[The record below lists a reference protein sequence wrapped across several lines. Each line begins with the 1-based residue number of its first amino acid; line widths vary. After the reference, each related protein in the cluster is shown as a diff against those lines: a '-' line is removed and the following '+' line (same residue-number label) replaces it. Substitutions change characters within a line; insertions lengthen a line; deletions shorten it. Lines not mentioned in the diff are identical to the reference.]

1 MADPPPGSY
10 VAISV
15 RVTSFL
21 DTSVLT
27 ACAEKF
33 GGGWV
38 CWQSR
43 GVYWWTGDEEE
54 RVWEIDG
61 PLHYSDSWTG
71 IDEAEIWGELSVMT
85 TPDPSP
91 GRYIRMSSSGDYTC
105 ALTQAGEPRLL
116 GGSAQ
121 RGAPSPPPARPLR
134 RGKRRQRPHLRAHRR
149 RRGRLL
155 GLEQLGAD
163 RGAPGAVHGHQR
175 RRVPHVRAYGSSRG
189 GLLGRSS
196 GYPPEGR
203 YKAVSTGWHEYGA
216 ALVP

>member
-105 ALTQAGEPRLL
+105 ALTQAGEPVCWEAVRNVV
-116 GGSAQ
+116 
-121 RGAPSPPPARPLR
+121 PPPHP
-134 RGKRRQRPHLRAHRR
+134 PP
-149 RRGRLL
+149 GRYVAVSDGRDHTCALTDA
-155 GLEQLGAD
+155 GEAVCWGWNNCPRGAD
-163 RGAPGAVHGHQR
+163 RCAARAIHGDQR
-175 RRVPHVRAYGSSRG
+175 GRVSHMCAHGGWPT
-189 GLLGRSS
+189 GLLGEVLRLSS
-196 GYPPEGR
+196 
-203 YKAVSTGWHEYGA
+203 
-216 ALVP
+216 